1 MDETTPASV
10 RDGIVSML
18 KVILKRITRI
28 GELRSR
34 VSDYSS
40 ESTSSINVDTIPEP
54 QEFPDPF
61 IQQEVLDIVPQLD
74 ISNDIET
81 ANERIDAIQTQI
93 NEIRTAFS
101 ALTEV
106 VFYMPVP
113 TNENKVDRSEIDDL
127 KQKTEVIEANLSE
140 NSVAVVTIEAK
151 SDDMISRVSG
161 IKKTISELISDQND
175 LSCRMN
181 ELQESIEKNTSEISD
196 FTANSERV
204 DFLYEHLDYLNE
216 TVSALRDDVG
226 SGTAT
231 MNEEVQEEDLPEV
244 EVMPPTA
251 CVKLNTVGNEPDH
264 VKIVMELLQFLLE
277 LVGPNNLP
285 SILDYYVEIGW
296 ISENAR
302 LELLAYA
309 SGMEDPYEEK
319 INWKLSTEDHL
330 KVLWF
335 IEQLCGYKIDK
346 NRLFRVDSEIS
357 KIRRG
362 IDVLYEI

>member
-1 MDETTPASV
+1 MDAITPTSV
-10 RDGIVSML
+10 RDGIESML

-28 GELRSR
+28 GELRFR
-34 VSDYSS
+34 VSYYSS
-40 ESTSSINVDTIPEP
+40 ESTPSTNVDTMPEL

-61 IQQEVLDIVPQLD
+61 IQQEDLNAVPQQD

-101 ALTEV
+101 ALTEA
-106 VFYMPVP
+106 VFYMPVS

-127 KQKTEVIEANLSE
+127 KQKTEAIETNLSE
-140 NSVAVVTIEAK
+140 NSVAMVTLEATL
-151 SDDMISRVSG
+151 DDMLSRVSG
-161 IKKTISELISDQND
+161 IEKAISELISDQND
-175 LSCRMN
+175 LSCRIN
-181 ELQESIEKNTSEISD
+181 ELQESIEKNTSAISD
-196 FTANSERV
+196 FAANSERV
-204 DFLYEHLDYLNE
+204 DLLYERLDCLNE
-216 TVSALRDDVG
+216 TVSELRDDVE

-244 EVMPPTA
+244 EIMPPTA
-251 CVKLNTVGNEPDH
+251 CAKLNTVGNEPDH

-309 SGMEDPYEEK
+309 SGMDTYEEK

-335 IEQLCGYKIDK
+335 IEQLCGHKIDK

-362 IDVLYEI
+362 IDGLYEI